1 MAQIQPESAPKQQN
15 QRPAASQKNI
25 VFYTPEKSNVMK
37 LSKILLFLMTAPV
50 LYSCQPSAE
59 TTAPAPPEK
68 TLESPSER
76 YGQLFVDVQMARIF
90 SDGKTFADCIPKYDK
105 EYILNNYEKARSL
118 ENFDLETFVINH
130 FELPPQPASGFTSD
144 LSRTADEHIKVLWD
158 VLTRTPAQA
167 DPGSL
172 IALPNAYIVPGGR
185 FREIY
190 YWDSYFTMLGLQ
202 ESGRVDMIGNM
213 IDNFAFMIDS
223 IGFIPNGN
231 RTYFLTR
238 SQPPFFAAM
247 VNLLAEEKGEEVLV
261 NYLPQLEKEYEFW
274 MYGET
279 TLGPQ
284 RKTNRKVVYLSEN
297 ALLNRY
303 YDLGTTP
310 RDEMYADDVE
320 TAEKDDRSDELIYQH
335 LRSACE
341 SGWDFSSRWLE
352 DTEELSSIQTMDI
365 IPVDLNAL
373 LYHLEMTMAH
383 AYELSGNQEMQQ
395 TLQELA
401 RRRREAVIAYCW
413 DEETG
418 FFRDYNFVKKE
429 FTPVLSL
436 AGLYPLF
443 FQMLDGEQEKAVK
456 TSQVIQEQF
465 LRPGGLPSTLI
476 HNGQQWDAPNGWAPL
491 QWIAIK
497 GLRNYGENE
506 LADTIKQRWID
517 LNLKVY
523 KNTGKMVEKYNV
535 EDLTLEAGGGE
546 YPVQDG
552 FGWTNGVL
560 LKLLSE

>member
-1 MAQIQPESAPKQQN
+1 
-15 QRPAASQKNI
+15 
-25 VFYTPEKSNVMK
+25 MK
-37 LSKILLFLMTAPV
+37 PIKPLLFTLSV
-50 LYSCQPSAE
+50 LVVYACQPSSNS

-68 TLESPSER
+68 TLDAPSER
-76 YGQLFVDVQMARIF
+76 YEDLFVDVQMSRLF
-90 SDGKTFADCIPKYDK
+90 PDGKTFVDCIPKFSAD
-105 EYILNNYEKARSL
+105 YILSRYQQ
-118 ENFDLETFVINH
+118 ENGQADFDLETFVLEH
-130 FELPPQPASGFTSD
+130 FELPSQPASGFRSDTSR
-144 LSRTADEHIKVLWD
+144 SAPEHINVLWD
-158 VLTRTPAQA
+158 VLTRTPEQA
-167 DPGSL
+167 EPGSL
-172 IALPNAYIVPGGR
+172 IALPNPYVVPGGR
-185 FREIY
+185 FREVY

-202 ESGRVDMIGNM
+202 ESGRTEMIENM
-213 IDNFAFMIDS
+213 VDNFSFFIDS

-247 VNLLAEEKGEEVLV
+247 VNLLAEEKGEEILV
-261 NYLPQLEKEYEFW
+261 EYLPQLKKEYEFW
-274 MYGET
+274 MYGRT
-279 TLGPQ
+279 TVRPQ
-284 RKTNRKVVYLSEN
+284 RQTNRKVVFLGEDQI
-297 ALLNRY
+297 LNRY

-320 TAEKDDRSDELIYQH
+320 TAKKGQRPPEVIYQH

-352 DTEELSSIQTMDI
+352 EPDDLSSIQTTDI

-373 LYHLEMTMAH
+373 LYHLETTLAK
-383 AYELSGNQEMQQ
+383 AYELSGNLEINQ
-395 TLQELA
+395 TLRELA
-401 RRRREAVIAYCW
+401 QQRQAAVMTYCW

-436 AGLYPLF
+436 AGLFPLYF
-443 FQMLDGEQEKAVK
+443 KLLDDTKKAGRVAE
-456 TSQVIQEQF
+456 VVREQF
-465 LRPGGLPSTLI
+465 LQPGGLSSTLV

-491 QWIAIK
+491 QWIAIQ
-497 GLRNYGENE
+497 GLRHYDQDE
-506 LADTIKQRWID
+506 LSDTISRRWVD

-523 KNTGKMVEKYNV
+523 ENTGKMVEKYNV